1 MLVFFT
7 LLVLAHSV
15 CSDACVFRRE
25 IITLRFVSIL
35 ISLLLFL
42 LHELC
47 KYSCVCSICF
57 LLSFIVCFC
66 VLSSFR
72 YWPTCFGLS
81 TLLNKKWIEF
91 RHCLFLIQLY
101 STPNFGCCWIL
112 LHGKKSF
119 LRWLESF
126 SWPRNCQHFMKFKD
140 EHHWTSSNFLKLT
153 ESK

>member
-15 CSDACVFRRE
+15 CSDACVFRGE

-57 LLSFIVCFC
+57 LLSFVVCFC
-66 VLSSFR
+66 MLCFFC

-81 TLLNKKWIEF
+81 TLLNKTNWIQALPFSAPVIFNPKF
-91 RHCLFLIQLY
+91 RILLNPVTWEKVFLEMVRVIQLA
-101 STPNFGCCWIL
+101 
-112 LHGKKSF
+112 KKLPAF
-119 LRWLESF
+119 YEI
-126 SWPRNCQHFMKFKD
+126 QG
-140 EHHWTSSNFLKLT
+140 WTSLNLF
-153 ESK
+153 